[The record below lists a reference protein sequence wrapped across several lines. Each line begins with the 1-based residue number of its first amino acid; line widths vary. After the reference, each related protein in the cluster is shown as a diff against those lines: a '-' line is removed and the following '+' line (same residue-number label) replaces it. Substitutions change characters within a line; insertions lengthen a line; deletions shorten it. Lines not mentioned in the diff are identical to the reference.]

1 MPSVLRTR
9 LIFLCVLVGI
19 AAAGLVGRLYS
30 LQITNNERYTVRA
43 TEQHRGQFTLPAR
56 RGALLDRN
64 GRSLAVSLETRSLY
78 AHPRRLDDARAAAK
92 ALTRLMPDHQDDLA
106 ERLLQDRPFVYLKRH
121 MSPED
126 ARKIEQQAKKS
137 DALPIGAGKPLNF
150 EKDTRRSY
158 PHKSVAAHVVG
169 FADIDG
175 VGRAGA
181 ESRFDERLQGDPSTY
196 LVLKDGNQRLR
207 RELVAAPERP
217 SADVRLTLDLSLQH
231 LAERELD
238 AAMRETGAHAATAI
252 ILDPATGQLLA
263 LANRPTINPS
273 NPSKRARA
281 DARANRAIEHQFEP
295 GSTFKIVPMAL
306 AIEQGK
312 VQLGERIYCNDGKL
326 ITSDGRRIN
335 DVGRNGM
342 LTPRSIMAK
351 SSNIGMVKI
360 ARRLDPNSFREGIL
374 KFGFGQRSG
383 IDLPAEISGNVGEV
397 KDWSGYTQ
405 DTLAFGQEI
414 DVTALQVA
422 SAMATIANDGLRI
435 EPRVGLGYEL
445 DNHFEPFEPGAQI
458 QVVSAETAQ
467 IVASMLEDV
476 VEKGSGTAAR
486 IPGYRVAGKSGTAE
500 KSNGV
505 KGYSKTARVASFVGF
520 APVSDPELVVFVSI
534 DTPQGARRQGG
545 EIAAP
550 VFAKILSEALQYRRV
565 PRDAEPPL
573 MTGVDAPAVPAT
585 TRPSK
590 IPVAPGTMPDLR
602 DSTLRE
608 AIAAL
613 NSNRLFARVEGSGIV
628 YSQTPAPG
636 SPVEPGTVCTLHAAS
651 SDQIARRRLRRGG
664 AG

>member
-9 LIFLCVLVGI
+9 LICLCLIVGV
-19 AAAGLVGRLYS
+19 AAVGLVGRLYS
-30 LQITNNERYTVRA
+30 LQVTNHERFTLRA
-43 TEQHRGQFTLPAR
+43 TEQHRGHFTLPAR
-56 RGALLDRN
+56 RGALLDRH

-78 AHPRRLDDARAAAK
+78 AHPRKLDDARRAAK
-92 ALTRLMPDHQDDLA
+92 ALARLLPDRQDDLA
-106 ERLLQDRPFVYLKRH
+106 ERLLQDRSFVYLKRH

-126 ARKIEQQAKKS
+126 AREIAQQASKS
-137 DALPIGAGKPLNF
+137 DVLPIGPGKPLDF
-150 EKDTRRSY
+150 EPDTRRSY
-158 PHKSVAAHVVG
+158 PHNSVAGHVVG

-175 VGRAGA
+175 VGQEGA
-181 ESRFDERLQGDPSTY
+181 ESRFDERLQGDPSTF
-196 LVLKDGNQRLR
+196 LVLKDGNQRIR

-238 AAMRETGAHAATAI
+238 AAMRDTGARAATAI

-263 LANRPTINPS
+263 LANRPTIDPS

-306 AIEQGK
+306 AIEDGK
-312 VQLGERIYCNDGKL
+312 VDLNERIYCHEGKL
-326 ITSDGRRIN
+326 EAGYGRTIN

-342 LTPRSIMAK
+342 LTPRSILAK
-351 SSNIGMVKI
+351 SSNIGMVMI
-360 ARRLDPNSFREGIL
+360 ARRLDPNRFREGIL
-374 KFGFGQRSG
+374 KFGFGQRTG
-383 IDLPAEISGNVGEV
+383 IDLPAEISGGVREV

-422 SAMATIANDGLRI
+422 SSMATIANDGLRI

-445 DNHFEPFEPGAQI
+445 NGQFEPFEAGAQI
-458 QVVSAETAQ
+458 QVVSAETAR
-467 IVASMLEDV
+467 IVASMLEEV

-500 KSNGV
+500 KSNSG
-505 KGYSKTARVASFVGF
+505 KGYSDTARIASFVGF
-520 APVSDPELVVFVSI
+520 APASDPELVVFVSL
-534 DTPQGARRQGG
+534 DTPQGTRRQGG
-545 EIAAP
+545 EVAAP

-573 MTGVDAPAVPAT
+573 MTGADAPTIAAT

-590 IPVAPGTMPDLR
+590 LPVAPGTMPDLR

-608 AIAAL
+608 AIATL
-613 NSNRLFARVEGSGIV
+613 NANRLFARVEGSGIV

-636 SPVEPGTVCTLHAAS
+636 AAVEPGSVCELHAAS